1 MSKYL
6 ECVIENISLVTIKYK
21 KNKIIIIIIIL
32 KNTRDHETIVD
43 DFVAIN
49 F

>member
-6 ECVIENISLVTIKYK
+6 ECVIENISLVIKYK
-21 KNKIIIIIIIL
+21 KKKRLKLL
-32 KNTRDHETIVD
+32 KNTHDHETIVE

-49 F
+49 C